1 VRALPVPR
9 GRAPHATGAGPG
21 ALLLVADPEARAAPA
36 AATLARLF
44 GLTPAEA
51 ALAAAIAAGRGAQD
65 HARRRGIGK
74 ETLRSHL
81 AAVRRKTGCR
91 SQVELVALFARLAR

>member
-1 VRALPVPR
+1 
-9 GRAPHATGAGPG
+9 
-21 ALLLVADPEARAAPA
+21 LLLVADPEARAAPP
-36 AATLARLF
+36 AATLAGLF